1 MRIIS
6 QLLLTFLVNACWQ
19 IALVASAAALCASLF
34 RRTTARYRHL
44 IWVTALTL
52 CVCLPLVTSS
62 RLFSPRLTRGQHAEQ
77 VTLQPTSVSS
87 LPLTVSSAPDGP
99 APTEDNRLIRINER
113 SAGLLAAAYLLF
125 LLYRGASLFRAW
137 MKTMSIARRAHSY
150 DLAGELQTIIHAC
163 QAAIGVRNARV
174 LFSTTVPVPI
184 TVGTFRPFV
193 ILPEELRDENRG
205 DLLKSA
211 IGHELVHVF
220 RRDYLLNLI
229 YEILYLPLSFHPA
242 AALIRRRIHQ
252 TRELRCDEVVTERL
266 LNAEVYARSLVQ
278 LAGSALPPGRHITNV
293 TVGINDAD
301 ILEERIMTMLRKPRT
316 NIPRRNLLI
325 AAALFILVV
334 PCVAAVPFALR
345 VNINQQGPA
354 TVSEAAMATAPGAIV
369 TLRDVTPHGWRRF
382 LHTQLR
388 NAKSYVTG
396 DNSRNS
402 FSTTGQDAAQE
413 AKKKAE
419 RARLEQEQ
427 EPDKREYRLRLDRE
441 LENKEKGERAVT
453 EAEYKARFGPEMEER
468 RRFEREMKAKHQ
480 IELVKEA
487 KITMAQAIQF
497 ATYHQPGTVLECR
510 LGRERDEVVY
520 HVVIV
525 SGEGTE
531 SGNTHVQ
538 ISAIDG
544 RVIRSDKEER

>member
-1 MRIIS
+1 
-6 QLLLTFLVNACWQ
+6 
-19 IALVASAAALCASLF
+19 
-34 RRTTARYRHL
+34 
-44 IWVTALTL
+44 
-52 CVCLPLVTSS
+52 
-62 RLFSPRLTRGQHAEQ
+62 
-77 VTLQPTSVSS
+77 
-87 LPLTVSSAPDGP
+87 
-99 APTEDNRLIRINER
+99 
-113 SAGLLAAAYLLF
+113 
-125 LLYRGASLFRAW
+125 

-163 QAAIGVRNARV
+163 QAAIGVTNARV

-193 ILPEELRDENRG
+193 ILPEELRGENRP

-229 YEILYLPLSFHPA
+229 YELLYLPLSFHPA

-316 NIPRRNLLI
+316 NIPRRNLLL
-325 AAALFILVV
+325 AAALFILMV
-334 PCVAAVPFALR
+334 PCVAAVPLALR
-345 VNINQQGPA
+345 VSINQQGPA
-354 TVSEAAMATAPGAIV
+354 TVSQAAMATAPGAIV
-369 TLRDVTPHGWRRF
+369 TLRDVTPPAWQRF

-388 NAKSYVTG
+388 NAKSFVTS
-396 DNSRNS
+396 DNPRNS
-402 FSTTGQDAAQE
+402 LSTTGQDAAQE

-441 LENKEKGERAVT
+441 LENKEKAERAVT
-453 EAEYKARFGPEMEER
+453 EAEYKARYDRPELEEKR
-468 RRFEREMKAKHQ
+468 KLEREMKAKHQ
-480 IELVKEA
+480 AELVKEA
-487 KITMAQAIQF
+487 KVTMAQAIQF